1 MSQDYEQYENAGM
14 DVVHIGKDGKMK
26 YATNME
32 LSDEYCDSCT
42 CLQFQPDPD
51 PTDWFRD
58 DDQKAIC
65 TALQAQIAGSLEPR
79 ELTKICRPLF
89 CPKLAN
95 TLTDEQKK
103 EAEQLLGFAKKR
115 LEE

>member
-42 CLQFQPDPD
+42 CLQF
-51 PTDWFRD
+51 
-58 DDQKAIC
+58 
-65 TALQAQIAGSLEPR
+65 
-79 ELTKICRPLF
+79 
-89 CPKLAN
+89 
-95 TLTDEQKK
+95 
-103 EAEQLLGFAKKR
+103 
-115 LEE
+115 